1 MVNIQW
7 KEHAVHFLQS
17 AIKVTLKVK
26 HTLNCFFK
34 SHWAGLS
41 AGLSRCLSSVE
52 QCSDRALLGLEM
64 FIRGNSKTS
73 KQ

>member
-17 AIKVTLKVK
+17 AIKVALKVR

-34 SHWAGLS
+34 GHRTGLL

-52 QCSDRALLGLEM
+52 QYSDRILLGFEM
-64 FIRGNSKTS
+64 FIRGNS
-73 KQ
+73 